1 MNGRDPY
8 YGFWE
13 LSRAET
19 SGLMPLYYCIGTVLE
34 AGSGR
39 LRVRA
44 DGHELD
50 EDDLYINAALR
61 WDFEEEAGFR
71 LGGASPAGQ
80 LTGYSD
86 PCVLGA
92 AHGSFTAAS
101 GYFNGTYKAEGRL
114 RAGDEVLLIPS
125 ADRQTYYLVMKV
137 VSVHE
142 SVSADQPAGA

>member
-13 LSRAET
+13 MSRSE
-19 SGLMPLYYCIGTVLE
+19 SMGLMPLYYCIGTVLE
-34 AGSGR
+34 VGSGR

-50 EDDLYINAALR
+50 EEDLSINDALR
-61 WDFEEEAGFR
+61 WNFEEQAELEVAGGLLEGMTGVCA
-71 LGGASPAGQ
+71 LGSVAPN
-80 LTGYSD
+80 
-86 PCVLGA
+86 
-92 AHGSFTAAS
+92 FTATG
-101 GYFNGTYKAEGRL
+101 GYLRGTYKVESRL

-125 ADRQTYYLVMKV
+125 ADRQIYYLVMKV

-142 SVSADQPAGA
+142 SVSADQSAGA